1 MNLCLA
7 QVLDTATL
15 ARVLARLAQATFTE
29 GAATAGWH
37 ARGVK
42 QNLQASDEAAA
53 LEVQQALIR
62 HPVFASGALPRR
74 LRPALFSRYV
84 AGMAYGTHVDDALM
98 GARDPIRTDLAVT
111 VFLSDP
117 ASYEGGEL
125 VIDGH
130 SGMQAYKLSAGDAL
144 VYPATQL
151 HRVAEVSRGER
162 LAAVLW
168 VQSFVRDPSQRE
180 ILFDLDTARRGVWN
194 QAGQRHTAE
203 FDLLAK
209 TYSNL
214 LRAWADS

>member
-7 QVLDTATL
+7 QVLDSAAL
-15 ARVLARLAQATFTE
+15 ARVHARLAAAAYEE

-42 QNLQASDEAAA
+42 SNLQTRDEAAA
-53 LEVQQALIR
+53 LEIREALLR
-62 HPVFASGALPRR
+62 HPVFVAAALPRR
-74 LRPALFSRYV
+74 LRAALFSRYLP
-84 AGMAYGTHVDDALM
+84 GMAYGTHVDDALM
-98 GARDPIRTDLAVT
+98 GHQDPIRTDLAVT

-117 ASYEGGEL
+117 ASYDGGEL

-130 SGMQAYKLSAGDAL
+130 SGIQAYKLAAGDAI

-151 HRVAEVSRGER
+151 HRVAEVTRGER

-168 VQSFVRDPSQRE
+168 VQSFVREPWQRE
-180 ILFDLDTARRGVWN
+180 ILFDLDTARRGIWN
-194 QAGQRHTAE
+194 QAAQRHTAE
-203 FDLLAK
+203 FDLLSK